1 MPLVVSCL
9 RLLSHQNYGTEIVM
23 MFSFLLCLLLLLR
36 AASSRV
42 FSRSNQ
48 NNVFVLTLISKQ
60 GMIPVVGVTPVVDE
74 WLWAQ
79 SPNGESVRW
88 NGQRAAPAG
97 PPGCGMACC
106 GR

>member
-1 MPLVVSCL
+1 M
-9 RLLSHQNYGTEIVM
+9 
-23 MFSFLLCLLLLLR
+23 
-36 AASSRV
+36 

-48 NNVFVLTLISKQ
+48 NNVFVLSAYVSKQ
-60 GMIPVVGVTPVVDE
+60 GVIAVVGVTPVVDE

-97 PPGCGMACC
+97 PSGCGMAW
-106 GR
+106 